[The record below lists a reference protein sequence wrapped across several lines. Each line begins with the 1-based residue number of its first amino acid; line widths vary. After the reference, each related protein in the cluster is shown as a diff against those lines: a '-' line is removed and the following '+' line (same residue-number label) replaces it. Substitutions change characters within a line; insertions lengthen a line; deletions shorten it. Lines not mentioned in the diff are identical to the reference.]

1 MNRSVTHTL
10 SIVASAPPITPRGAR
25 IGDLIAR
32 LWLALGSPARPASA
46 ARRTR
51 LEEASEVRDLAR
63 RVEAG
68 DPRFAADLFAAAD
81 RHERLPEAP
90 RR

>member
-1 MNRSVTHTL
+1 MTHTATPTFD
-10 SIVASAPPITPRGAR
+10 IVASAPPRTPRGAR

-32 LWLALGSPARPASA
+32 LWLAVAPTPAAAPAP
-46 ARRTR
+46 RTR
-51 LEEASEVRDLAR
+51 VEEAAEVRELAR
-63 RVEAG
+63 RVQSG

-81 RHERLPEAP
+81 RHERLPDAP